1 MDDVDTV
8 LGVSITRGA
17 AGLVLLEGREPDG
30 VTVNRDAV
38 DLNGAHAAM
47 TDVMAAVLGIQGSVS
62 AKGHKLRAVGVTW
75 SSGSESKARELV
87 TTLTEFGLDNIA
99 AVRPSEAKRTLTDS
113 SQHAEV
119 TLARGA
125 ALALARNETQD
136 TSKDEKPRGKRFRLD
151 PSSIAAATVL
161 AGGTIGVLAALWIGV
176 APRHA
181 DSEVAPPAPQP
192 RSAPP
197 VLQVPPPASAAAAPA
212 PASPQP
218 APTESSTVQARQVAP
233 TMLQP
238 RQHGPANGSAAGP
251 GAVPAD
257 GQEPAADAPIPAPDQ
272 PPPPSPEPG
281 IDVQNPPGGP
291 LPGPPP
297 Q

>member
-17 AGLVLLEGREPDG
+17 AGLVLLEKCEPHA

-38 DLNGAHAAM
+38 DLSGAHAAM

-62 AKGHKLRAVGVTW
+62 AKGNKLRAVGVTW
-75 SSGSESKARELV
+75 SSGSETKARELV

-99 AVRPSEAKRTLTDS
+99 AVRPSEAKRTVADS
-113 SQHAEV
+113 AQEAEV

-125 ALALARNETQD
+125 ALALARPEDAETQED
-136 TSKDEKPRGKRFRLD
+136 KNFRRKRLRLD
-151 PSSIAAATVL
+151 PTRTAVAAVL
-161 AGGTIGVLAALWIGV
+161 AGGTVAVLTAMWLGAT
-176 APRHA
+176 PPHA
-181 DSEVAPPAPQP
+181 DSETTAPPPVSQP

-197 VLQVPPPASAAAAPA
+197 VLQVPPPVIAPAAPVVE
-212 PASPQP
+212 PPQP
-218 APTESSTVQARQVAP
+218 APAEATTVQARQVVP
-233 TMLQP
+233 TI
-238 RQHGPANGSAAGP
+238 RRHHGPVTDSPAGQ
-251 GAVPAD
+251 GAVPE
-257 GQEPAADAPIPAPDQ
+257 GQEPAADAAIPAPDQ
-272 PPPPSPEPG
+272 LPATEPP
-281 IDVQNPPGGP
+281 IDVENPPAGP